1 MQYNSD
7 EYLKE
12 LIKKRN
18 YETKRKRI
26 EKVKIASY
34 PVFWMG
40 IAGIYS
46 LAASQV
52 INYNK
57 PYLLGI
63 SAVAALIAISN
74 VILYIKEKLNNLKII
89 KEKEDD
95 LTAAIKYEIE
105 SEFNKKYPSIYWVT
119 KEDKIEYLQEKQRL
133 YKYYNVSNKDINVS
147 TKKLKMLKKL

>member
-34 PVFWMG
+34 PVFWLG
-40 IAGIYS
+40 IAGLYS
-46 LAASQV
+46 LAAKQI

-57 PYLLGI
+57 PYLLGV

-74 VILYIKEKLNNLKII
+74 VILYIKEKTNNLKSI

-95 LTAAIKYEIE
+95 LNVAISQEIE
-105 SEFNKKYPSIYWVT
+105 SEYH
-119 KEDKIEYLQEKQRL
+119 RL
-133 YKYYNVSNKDINVS
+133 YS
-147 TKKLKMLKKL
+147 KKENF